1 MSFFHLLNKQ
11 MYIFLDCPVKTKKCN
26 HDIVTTC
33 LVTLNS
39 VVIMLCAYFLFP
51 SIFDFFFS
59 SIVNFFQPQSAS
71 YYILSS
77 VQTNCDSMCVYTF
90 GLQVVQLGNP
100 CID

>member
-11 MYIFLDCPVKTKKCN
+11 MYIFLDCPVKTTNCN

-59 SIVNFFQPQSAS
+59 SIVNFFPTTVC
-71 YYILSS
+71 ILLHFVFS
-77 VQTNCDSMCVYTF
+77 TN
-90 GLQVVQLGNP
+90 QL
-100 CID
+100 